1 MKTNVGKTTLAV
13 LGAAALFI
21 TLGSAADQTLADFKV
36 GKTVRGDEVKKEDLE
51 GRVVVF
57 EYWGTR

>member
-1 MKTNVGKTTLAV
+1 MKINVGKTALAAI
-13 LGAAALFI
+13 GAAALFVS
-21 TLGSAADQTLADFKV
+21 LGSAADQTLADFKV
-36 GKTVRGDEVKKEDLE
+36 GKAVKGDDVKKEDLE